1 MPRRGRGT
9 ADVLR
14 VPHVDLSLPASQ
26 GLLKGVNR
34 DVAVCYAAA
43 RGLSRPSGHESRA
56 LSHRTSPT
64 RKIPTPTISG
74 TQYRGTWR
82 TWTSTMQRPTNATI
96 SPAIMSLPP
105 ELRLAMFD
113 PHFSATRMRRPV
125 EPARY
130 GRPS

>member
-1 MPRRGRGT
+1 KMPRRGRGT

-34 DVAVCYAAA
+34 DGVVCYAAE

-74 TQYRGTWR
+74 TQHHM
-82 TWTSTMQRPTNATI
+82 S
-96 SPAIMSLPP
+96 SPPQV
-105 ELRLAMFD
+105 RLAMLD

-125 EPARY
+125 EPAR
-130 GRPS
+130 